1 MLSPSDLEHFREHGY
16 VTVRGFLSPS
26 EVARAQAAFDALAG
40 GALPIPGKDRGE
52 HTPGLLNVTAFS
64 LYHPLPSLSPFDE
77 ADARA
82 AALTA
87 QLYEGGAPMARDYEQ
102 LLRKLP
108 HRATCT
114 FPPHQDMH
122 YWPKRADGNTE
133 EWDTRTA
140 TVSVAINA
148 ASQQNGCLWVLPGSH
163 RARAL
168 YPGCVSRIVEGR
180 PSGGGIISLALLPED
195 EPKRVFLE
203 LAPGDATVHDEWIVH
218 GSEGNGADAPRDTL
232 ILAYRA
238 VSMIAKERRE
248 GFRHSCV
255 FRAPN
260 AAPARRA
267 PQLQR
272 QHPQHLTLTRAPPP
286 HTHPAQLQ

>member
-1 MLSPSDLEHFREHGY
+1 MLSPSDIAHFHEHGY
-16 VTVRGFLSPS
+16 VTVRGFFSPA
-26 EVARAQAAFDALAG
+26 EVALAQATFNALAD

-64 LYHPLPSLSPFDE
+64 LYHPLPSLSPFDA

-108 HRATCT
+108 RRATCT

-122 YWPKRADGNTE
+122 YWPKRAAGNAE

-140 TVSVAINA
+140 TVSVAVNGA
-148 ASQQNGCLWVLPGSH
+148 TRENGCLWVLPGSH
-163 RARAL
+163 KARAL
-168 YPGCVSRIVEGR
+168 YPGCVSRIVDGR

-195 EPKRVFLE
+195 IPKRVFLE
-203 LAPGDATVHDEWIVH
+203 LAPGDVTVHDEWIVH
-218 GSEGNGADAPRDTL
+218 GSEGNSADASRDTL

-238 VSMIAKERRE
+238 ASMIAKERRQ

-255 FRAPN
+255 PGAPRCARPA
-260 AAPARRA
+260 AAPAPLR
-267 PQLQR
+267 
-272 QHPQHLTLTRAPPP
+272 
-286 HTHPAQLQ
+286 